1 MRELTPDTKI
11 KIITY
16 PDFEGI
22 YIKENELIEDAQKY
36 NVGDISKKT
45 GLQKCMVNG
54 RIVWLLP
61 HQNGNFTQAKMQKA
75 DLKLLAKSA
84 KKAKPDGK
92 LNSLSVQGAKSYMNY
107 IKTEWKKRP
116 VKCPFFN
123 NAKIRLDSTSYKH
136 LFETH
141 GVPRPSQ
148 DVIRRAKL
156 LPYVRDVIERSGK
169 PAEHYIENGKE
180 SYSIIGRANINGKDT
195 GIKVIIS
202 LHRNDNNYYYL
213 SVMDLKKI

>member
-11 KIITY
+11 KIKIY
-16 PDFEGI
+16 PDFEEI
-22 YIKENELIEDAQKY
+22 LIKDQELIEDAQKY

-92 LNSLSVQGAKSYMNY
+92 LNAPSVKEAQNYLNYMINTW
-107 IKTEWKKRP
+107 KTHP
-116 VKCPFFN
+116 VKSPFFN
-123 NAKIRLDSTSYKH
+123 NARIRLDRMSYNH
-136 LFETH
+136 LFQTKGKQRSSRE
-141 GVPRPSQ
+141 
-148 DVIRRAKL
+148 IIERAEC
-156 LPYVRDVIERSGK
+156 LPYVRDILERTGK
-169 PAEHYIENGKE
+169 PAEHLISGGNE
-180 SYSIIGRANINGKDT
+180 SYSVIGKANINGT
-195 GIKVIIS
+195 EQGIKVIIS
-202 LHRNDNNYYYL
+202 KHTDGRYFYL
-213 SVMDLKKI
+213 SVFSLKKI